1 MGHLMP
7 SSFMMELYFIVAIL
21 SAMAVPEASVASPSS
36 GSSKDALQLLSFK
49 CMDHQETVDLLI
61 CNSTPSKPNETSMQA
76 SLLIL
81 SQTLKLRYASKGV
94 NTKGSVL
101 VSGHGDRASTTPRLK
116 SSPLRPKD
124 LVSGLYEVLYGS
136 SFSIAICNGDQEFI
150 TPRSKY
156 LNHCFLYLDH
166 CFFYVHA
173 QCPVGDLDAIDQ
185 DLGGV
190 HNFFRLP
197 KVRVP

>member
-81 SQTLKLRYASKGV
+81 SQTLKLRYASFKV
-94 NTKGSVL
+94 WESCIFLNSTQEICQVKVL
-101 VSGHGDRASTTPRLK
+101 TPRVQSWYLVMEIER
-116 SSPLRPKD
+116 PLP
-124 LVSGLYEVLYGS
+124 
-136 SFSIAICNGDQEFI
+136 
-150 TPRSKY
+150 
-156 LNHCFLYLDH
+156 
-166 CFFYVHA
+166 
-173 QCPVGDLDAIDQ
+173 Q
-185 DLGGV
+185 D
-190 HNFFRLP
+190 
-197 KVRVP
+197 